1 MRRRAMRFRPLT
13 ALMAMAL
20 VACMAPA
27 GPMITLRG
35 HATAGPVCPVETL
48 PPDPAC
54 EPRPVAAA
62 EIVVRDESGEAVDR
76 VRTDDDGRFAVALPP
91 GTYELVPQ
99 AVDGLMGTAPSVI
112 IVLAEG
118 SDPDLVEIGYDTGI
132 R

>member
-1 MRRRAMRFRPLT
+1 MRFLLLINLV
-13 ALMAMAL
+13 ALAL

-54 EPRPVAAA
+54 EPRPVVAA
-62 EIVVRDESGEAVDR
+62 EIVVRDESGEAVAR
-76 VRTDDDGRFAVALPP
+76 VRTADDGRFAVSLPP

-99 AVDGLMGTAPSVI
+99 AVDGLMGTAPSVVV
-112 IVLAEG
+112 VLVEG
-118 SDPDLVEIGYDTGI
+118 TDPDPVEIGYDTGI

>member
-1 MRRRAMRFRPLT
+1 MRSLLPIT
-13 ALMAMAL
+13 LMALAL
-20 VACMAPA
+20 VACIAPA
-27 GPMITLRG
+27 EPMLTLRG

-62 EIVVRDESGEAVDR
+62 EIVIRDESGEAVAR
-76 VRTDDDGRFAVALPP
+76 VRTADDGSFAVSLPP

-99 AVDGLMGTAPSVI
+99 SVDGVMGTAPSVVV
-112 IVLAEG
+112 VLAEG
-118 SDPDLVEIGYDTGI
+118 SDPAPVEIGYDTGI

>member
-1 MRRRAMRFRPLT
+1 MRFLLLINLV
-13 ALMAMAL
+13 ALAL

-54 EPRPVAAA
+54 EPRPVVVA
-62 EIVVRDESGEAVDR
+62 EIVVRDESGEAVAR
-76 VRTDDDGRFAVALPP
+76 VRTADDGRFAVSLPP

-99 AVDGLMGTAPSVI
+99 AVDGLMGTAPSVVV
-112 IVLAEG
+112 VLVEG
-118 SDPDLVEIGYDTGI
+118 TDPDPVEIGYDTGI